1 MFYLYILKTA
11 TKNVNFQLMVFTY
24 SNLINLSLKYD
35 KVEGIVNA
43 SIPVF
48 ATNALGIVWTKFV
61 STIATSIGDHPPMPI
76 IKSGLNSFI
85 ISTPFLTVATDG
97 SFYTPVKTIFSILA
111 IFKFSCILRTVPSFI
126 IIDSL

>member
-11 TKNVNFQLMVFTY
+11 TKNVNFQLMVLTY

-61 STIATSIGDHPPMPI
+61 STIAASIGDPPPMPI
-76 IKSGLNSFI
+76 IKSWLNSLHLF
-85 ISTPFLTVATDG
+85 
-97 SFYTPVKTIFSILA
+97 
-111 IFKFSCILRTVPSFI
+111 
-126 IIDSL
+126 